1 MIPRT
6 SVEVPCA
13 PPSQERLHGKLYA
26 RNMLIVVV
34 CREIF
39 GSVGGLKSGC
49 AGVCFLK
56 ADSV

>member
-6 SVEVPCA
+6 SVEVSRA

-34 CREIF
+34 CRSIF
-39 GSVGGLKSGC
+39 FSVGGLKSDCVGRS
-49 AGVCFLK
+49 AVKLP
-56 ADSV
+56 